1 MLSFRTIEPHTLELL
16 KHLMQVPEFSE
27 LRLVGGTAL
36 ALQYGHRT
44 SVDLDLFGHIALE
57 DDEFLA
63 LLQTVSTDIR
73 VLNERRN
80 IHQYFI
86 NGIKVDFVNYA
97 YPWIDDVRVENGI
110 RLATPPDIAAMKVN
124 AIEGRGS
131 RKDFVDMYVL
141 LQHYSLKQILDFY
154 KQKYPEHSEFRALR
168 SLAYF
173 EDAEAQFMPNMFIP
187 TDWGAMKAA
196 IETAVA
202 DYGSYQN

>member
-16 KHLMQVPEFSE
+16 RHLMQVPEFSG

-44 SVDLDLFGHIALE
+44 SVDLDLFGHAELE
-57 DDEFLA
+57 NDEFLS
-63 LLQTVSTDIR
+63 LLQTISTDIR

-86 NGIKVDFVNYA
+86 NGVKVDFVNYA
-97 YPWIDDVRVENGI
+97 YPWLDDAHTEEGI

-141 LQHYSLKQILDFY
+141 LQHYSLSQILDFY
-154 KQKYPEHSEFRALR
+154 KQKYPEHSEFRAWR
-168 SLAYF
+168 SLVYF
-173 EDAEAQFMPNMFIP
+173 
-187 TDWGAMKAA
+187 
-196 IETAVA
+196 
-202 DYGSYQN
+202 

>member
-16 KHLMQVPEFSE
+16 RRLMQMPEWGD

-44 SVDLDLFGHIALE
+44 SIDLDLFGHVDLE
-57 DDEFLA
+57 NDDFLA
-63 LLQTVSTDIR
+63 LLRTISTDIR
-73 VLNERRN
+73 VVNERKN

-97 YPWIDDVRVENGI
+97 YPWIEDACVESGI
-110 RLATPPDIAAMKVN
+110 RLATPPDVAAMKVN

-141 LQHYSLKQILDFY
+141 LQHYSLAQILDFY
-154 KQKYPEHSEFRALR
+154 KHKYPEHSEFRALR

-173 EDAEAQFMPNMFIP
+173 EDAETQFMPNMFIP
-187 TDWGAMKAA
+187 TDWEAMKAA
-196 IETAVA
+196 IEAAVA

>member
-1 MLSFRTIEPHTLELL
+1 
-16 KHLMQVPEFSE
+16 MQVPEFGE

-44 SVDLDLFGHIALE
+44 SVDLDLFGYVALE

-80 IHQYFI
+80 IHQYVI
-86 NGIKVDFVNYA
+86 NGVKVDFVNYA
-97 YPWIDDVRVENGI
+97 YPWIDHVRAEEGI

-141 LQHYSLKQILDFY
+141 LQHYSLGQILDFY
-154 KQKYPEHSEFRALR
+154 KRKYPEHSEFRALR

-187 TDWGAMKAA
+187 TDWEAMKAA

-202 DYGSYQN
+202 DYGGYQN